1 MKNMNMKS
9 KLTSEN
15 VVFATLALGVSL
27 LIGCDFSG
35 NGLVQAGDEDVANG
49 KFASAEVKYIDAMK
63 KKNGLAYCRY
73 GALQAKK
80 VLKRLEEVTGSN
92 PDYLNG
98 CDVFLADADNSLVEG
113 RKYCKRADKMQYSA
127 AIEESLK
134 ELDNA
139 DAALYEIKDKVT
151 NAKIEKGIVLTDSAF
166 LEIVK
171 AMKCKADTGNYY
183 ADVEKN
189 KEQLN
194 RFVNKFIVVAGN
206 VKKVEFSFLG
216 EPKAII
222 ECAGK
227 TISAKFD
234 GMKKKDAAAISV
246 GKAITI
252 KGQVSARPV
261 LSDLAMA
268 NCTIIN

>member
-1 MKNMNMKS
+1 MNMKS
-9 KLTSEN
+9 KLTPEN
-15 VVFATLALGVSL
+15 VLFATLALSMSL

-49 KFASAEVKYIDAMK
+49 KFDSAEVKYIDAMQ

-80 VLKRLEEVTGSN
+80 VLKSLDKVTGSN
-92 PDYLNG
+92 PDYLRG
-98 CDVFLADADNSLVEG
+98 CDVFLVDADKSLAEG
-113 RKYCKRADKMQYSA
+113 KKYCGYAKGKCDASTIKD
-127 AIEESLK
+127 SLK
-134 ELDNA
+134 EIEDA

-151 NAKIEKGIVLTDSAF
+151 NAKIEKGILLTDSAF